1 MGRQNYRRA
10 SPVPVPV
17 GLSEPDSD
25 PYAAY
30 LDWVARGRPPMS
42 GGASGAAV
50 RPEPGTVLLTEHVQ
64 VQELAGASEFGG
76 PIARPRR
83 NPWHRIV
90 ETFRRNS

>member
-64 VQELAGASEFGG
+64 VQELAGGSEFGG
-76 PIARPRR
+76 PIAASKPSAWQRL
-83 NPWHRIV
+83 V
-90 ETFRRNS
+90 GAFRRS

>member
-30 LDWVARGRPPMS
+30 LDWIARGRPSMT
-42 GGASGAAV
+42 GGGAV
-50 RPEPGTVLLTEHVQ
+50 RPEASTVLLTEHVQ
-64 VQELAGASEFGG
+64 VQELADGSEFGG
-76 PIARPRR
+76 PIAASKPSAWQRL
-83 NPWHRIV
+83 V
-90 ETFRRNS
+90 GAFRRS

>member
-30 LDWVARGRPPMS
+30 LDWIARGRPSMS
-42 GGASGAAV
+42 GGGAV
-50 RPEPGTVLLTEHVQ
+50 RPEASTVLLTEHVQ
-64 VQELAGASEFGG
+64 VQELAGGSEFGG
-76 PIARPRR
+76 PIAASKPSA
-83 NPWHRIV
+83 WQRIV
-90 ETFRRNS
+90 GAFRRS

>member
-30 LDWVARGRPPMS
+30 LDWIARGRPSMS
-42 GGASGAAV
+42 GGGAV
-50 RPEPGTVLLTEHVQ
+50 RPEASTVLLTEHVQ
-64 VQELAGASEFGG
+64 VQELAGGSEFGG
-76 PIARPRR
+76 PIAASKPSAWQRL
-83 NPWHRIV
+83 V
-90 ETFRRNS
+90 GAFRRS

>member
-30 LDWVARGRPPMS
+30 LDWIARGRPSMT
-42 GGASGAAV
+42 GGGAV
-50 RPEPGTVLLTEHVQ
+50 RPEASTVLLTEHVQ
-64 VQELAGASEFGG
+64 VQELSGASEFGG
-76 PIARPRR
+76 PIARTRR
-83 NPWHRIV
+83 NPWQRLV
-90 ETFRRNS
+90 ETFRRGT